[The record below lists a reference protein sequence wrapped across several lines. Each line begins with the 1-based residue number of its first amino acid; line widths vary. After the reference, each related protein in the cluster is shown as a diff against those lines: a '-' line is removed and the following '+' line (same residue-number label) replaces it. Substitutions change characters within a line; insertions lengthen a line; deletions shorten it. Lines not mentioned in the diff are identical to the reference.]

1 MQCPTCGFDNPAGYR
16 FCGSCGNA
24 LEQSCPNCGAPV
36 PAGHRFCGACG
47 FALGDEVQ
55 APIPAAPEMPS
66 ERRRVTVL
74 FADLVGFSTL
84 AEHLDPEELRGLMT
98 GTFGELTAAVETRE
112 GVVEKF
118 IGDAVMAIFGAPV
131 THEDDPDRAVAA
143 ALEMLEVVRLRSERT
158 PSPLRLRIGVNSGL
172 VVSGGVGDGTQAGV
186 MGDAVN
192 TAARLQQAAGPG
204 EVLVSAAVWR
214 RIRDR
219 YEAEHVGLLEVKG
232 REQTVDAYRIVGTRQ
247 PDVRK
252 QAPFVGRRE
261 ERALLDL
268 LWSSA
273 VKGNTHVVS
282 LVGEPGVGKSR
293 LMGEFDPRGDPLDIR
308 LACGSE
314 RAFGPFLDLIEILLG
329 AMPADLDALSRR
341 VRELGGDQDVA
352 SLLGAFLGLAGAPPT
367 VRMADEQQKR
377 QVFAGVWQFLLQ
389 ASNGRPTLVVLDDV
403 HWSDRASLD
412 LLGFLLERLG
422 GAPFMLVLA
431 YRPGFDQVERT
442 ALRASHT
449 AIRLEPLS
457 PHESV
462 ALARGFLG
470 VHELPPDLER
480 LVASRAEGNPFFV
493 EELLQALLELGAL
506 AVVDS
511 TAVLAKVEVE
521 VPDTVQ
527 GTILARVDRLE
538 PKERGLL
545 QHAAVIGR
553 SFSTE
558 LIRTILGGEDV
569 QSLLDGLSRAQLLV
583 PQGPDQWTFKHAL
596 IQEVT
601 YETLLLRQ
609 RRDMHR
615 KVAEALEAR
624 AGDDPAFLEALAEH
638 YARADVPE
646 KTREYALRAGDLA
659 SERMGFVEAR
669 ARFET
674 ALRLWGEGDERG
686 RLELLTKLAW
696 TRLMA
701 GDIAGAKTG
710 LTEAADAWQRLG
722 ETHRAGAALARL
734 GRAMWIGGEGERAR
748 GVITRAL
755 DLLEPAGPTPALVQ
769 AYMWASTQSVLLGF
783 TDEGTK
789 LATRGLELAET
800 LDLPGERSQLLN
812 NIGLSSTATGDA
824 AGLDTLRQALELADR
839 SGDAEAIGRA
849 YTNLPS
855 SLSTF
860 CRFREAADLCA
871 RGRQVMR
878 RLGAPSFEQFIAAN
892 EAGCLMELGRYEDAE
907 ALALES
913 LEGQRAIGAIPGVVS
928 SGMTLAD
935 LLTRKGRH
943 EEAGRLIEEVIP
955 LARGLGGSQ
964 FLSQAL
970 GVQAHLGRARGN
982 LATARQ
988 AIEEAID
995 IVLTTTSIGDRI
1007 PLLVPEAQLA
1017 PQRFEEV
1024 AAPIRPRA
1032 IDPGFG
1038 ASLLEA
1044 DAILSGDP
1052 NRFAEA
1058 ADRYA
1063 AFDMPYQEARCRLE
1077 AGQLD
1082 RASEIVRRFGL
1093 ESGPVGAR
1101 LRELSADAD

>member
-1 MQCPTCGFDNPAGYR
+1 
-16 FCGSCGNA
+16 
-24 LEQSCPNCGAPV
+24 
-36 PAGHRFCGACG
+36 
-47 FALGDEVQ
+47 
-55 APIPAAPEMPS
+55 MPS

-98 GTFGELTAAVETRE
+98 GTFGELTAAVESRD

-131 THEDDPDRAVAA
+131 THENDPDRAVEA
-143 ALEMLEVVRLRSERT
+143 ALEMLEVVRRRSERT
-158 PSPLRLRIGVNSGL
+158 PTPLQLRIGVNSGL

-192 TAARLQQAAGPG
+192 TAARLQQAAGAG
-204 EVLVSAAVWR
+204 EVLVAAAVWR
-214 RIRDR
+214 RVRER
-219 YEAEHVGLLEVKG
+219 YEAEHLGLLEVKG
-232 REQTVDAYRIVGTRQ
+232 REQTVDAYRIVGPRQ
-247 PDVRK
+247 PGVRK

-293 LMGEFDPRGDPLDIR
+293 LMAEFDPRGDALDVRI
-308 LACGSE
+308 ACGSE
-314 RAFGPFLDLIEILLG
+314 RAFGPFLDLVEALLG
-329 AMPADLDALSRR
+329 TIPADLDGLSRR
-341 VRELGGDQDVA
+341 VRELGGDEEVA

-389 ASNGRPTLVVLDDV
+389 ASNGRPALVVLDDV
-403 HWSDRASLD
+403 HWSDRSSLD

-422 GAPFMLVLA
+422 GAAFMLVLA

-449 AIRLEPLS
+449 AIRLEPLA
-457 PHESV
+457 PTESV

-480 LVASRAEGNPFFV
+480 LVATRAEGNPFFV

-538 PKERGLL
+538 PKERTLL

-569 QSLLDGLSRAQLLV
+569 HALLDGLSRAQLLV

-615 KVAEALEAR
+615 KVAEALEAS
-624 AGDDPAFLEALAEH
+624 AGDDPAFLESLAEH
-638 YARADVPE
+638 YARADVPQ

-701 GDIAGAKTG
+701 GDVAGAKTG
-710 LTEAADAWQRLG
+710 LTEAADAWEKLG
-722 ETHRAGAALARL
+722 ETHRAGATLARL

-748 GVITRAL
+748 GTTTRAL
-755 DLLEPAGPTPALVQ
+755 ELLEPAGPTPGLVQ
-769 AYMWASTQSVLLGF
+769 AYLWASTQSVLLGF

-789 LATRGLELAET
+789 LAARGLELAET

-812 NIGLSSTATGDA
+812 NIGLSSTASGDP
-824 AGLDTLRQALELADR
+824 AGLDTLRQALDLAER
-839 SGDAEAIGRA
+839 AGDAEALGRA

-855 SLSTF
+855 ALSSF
-860 CRFREAADLCA
+860 CRYREAVDLCE
-871 RGRQVMR
+871 RGRSAMR
-878 RLGAPSFEQFIAAN
+878 KLGAPSFEHFIAAN
-892 EAGCLMELGRYEDAE
+892 EAGSLMELGRYEDAE
-907 ALALES
+907 ALARES
-913 LEGQRAIGAIPGVVS
+913 LEAQRAVGAMPGVVN
-928 SGMTLAD
+928 SGMTFAD

-943 EEAGRLIEEVIP
+943 DEAGRLMEEVIAA
-955 LARGLGGSQ
+955 ARGLGGSQ

-970 GVQAHLGRARGN
+970 GVQAHLERARGN

-988 AIEEAID
+988 AIEEAVA
-995 IVLTTTSIGDRI
+995 IVLTTTSISDRLPI
-1007 PLLVPEAQLA
+1007 LVPAAMLA
-1017 PQRFEEV
+1017 PDRLEALAGPV
-1024 AAPIRPRA
+1024 RPGA
-1032 IDPGFG
+1032 TDPGFG
-1038 ASLLEA
+1038 ALLLEA

-1063 AFDMPYQEARCRLE
+1063 SLEMPYQEARCGLE
-1077 AGQLD
+1077 AGRLD

-1093 ESGPVGAR
+1093 ENGPVGSR
-1101 LRELSADAD
+1101 LQELSRVSD